1 MLLVSGLIRAS
12 RVSQYRESQVRGRH
26 FSDPNVRVWPGRAA
40 GRRYRRLPAR
50 LGPIVH
56 SDERQ
61 LSGSTKSLHVL
72 VVHRNTWGIPVCL
85 RKERPIGKNE
95 ITELLSFRLRVAPM
109 IAIAKRSGIFAWR
122 KLKG

>member
-1 MLLVSGLIRAS
+1 MLPSSTSRLI
-12 RVSQYRESQVRGRH
+12 V
-26 FSDPNVRVWPGRAA
+26 D
-40 GRRYRRLPAR
+40 
-50 LGPIVH
+50 

-72 VVHRNTWGIPVCL
+72 VVHRNTRGIPVCL
-85 RKERPIGKNE
+85 RKERPIGKNKF
-95 ITELLSFRLRVAPM
+95 TELLSFRLRVAPM